1 MIKDKSTSQNAMT
14 DQFDFDFTPIVAE
27 QDRCSLSDRFE
38 RFHSNNPHVYR
49 NLVQL
54 ARQFREKRPDA
65 IIGIQM
71 LFEVLRWNYWINVDS
86 DEQFK
91 FPNAFAAGYSRLIMK
106 NESDLEG
113 IFKLCK
119 STFDEE

>member
-1 MIKDKSTSQNAMT
+1 MS
-14 DQFDFDFTPIVAE
+14 DQFDFDFDYTPISPELNGLTLA
-27 QDRCSLSDRFE
+27 QRFE
-38 RFHSNNPHVYR
+38 IFHYDNPHVYR

-65 IIGIQM
+65 VIGIQM

-86 DEQFK
+86 EEQFK
-91 FPNAFAAGYSRLIMK
+91 FPNAFAAGYSRLIMR
-106 NESDLEG
+106 NEPDLDG